1 MTLQHP
7 EELALQSQ
15 RQGVDLVEEQRAAV
29 GRLNK
34 TGLAGI
40 QGSGESA
47 LGIAEQLRLQQV
59 LRQGGAVDL
68 DDGGIGSAAVAV
80 DVLGQHL
87 LAGAGLAGDE
97 DGGVRLGHLS
107 GSLEDGLHGGAVCDD
122 GLLGP
127 CAFRGEGRHLD
138 GAVVLI
144 EDSLLIPLGQQIQ
157 PDGLYQHI
165 LHLAAA
171 AEDRGGRGQLAVVIP
186 LGGEDVVHHGD
197 LFLLGKGCDGH
208 AHRHLSLRNQLE
220 SVEAQRLLPCG
231 AHHLQKGIVAVD
243 VISLAVEDVDP
254 LIDVV
259 ENFGHEQWIGH
270 RDPSVSVRKVS

>member
-1 MTLQHP
+1 MLPGLQLFDDSAGEDLGAAVALAVVVQEKGGQWGDILPALPQRGQLQRNDVEAVVKVRPEGPGQHALLEVLVGGGQQAEVDLLLLHSSQPLALVALQHP

-34 TGLAGI
+34 AGLAGI

-107 GSLEDGLHGGAVCDD
+107 GSLEDGLHGGTVCDD
-122 GLLGP
+122 GLLSP

-157 PDGLYQHI
+157 PDG
-165 LHLAAA
+165 
-171 AEDRGGRGQLAVVIP
+171 RRR
-186 LGGEDVVHHGD
+186 
-197 LFLLGKGCDGH
+197 C
-208 AHRHLSLRNQLE
+208 RR
-220 SVEAQRLLPCG
+220 
-231 AHHLQKGIVAVD
+231 
-243 VISLAVEDVDP
+243 
-254 LIDVV
+254 
-259 ENFGHEQWIGH
+259 
-270 RDPSVSVRKVS
+270 